1 MKISTTLISFF
12 LIFSILPILFIG
24 GMDYQNA
31 KISLEREL
39 HNSMRSSDDNSNA
52 SKIDSNSHML
62 TSVLNLRNTHI
73 VVVLT
78 TVTVVVIFAYFLSRS
93 IFDPIIK
100 LNESAKQIAS
110 GNLDVEVNVLE
121 KTSDEIKTL
130 SSNFN
135 KMRLNM
141 KTVKEGLNE
150 LVGSKNKGTE

>member
-31 KISLEREL
+31 KISLERE
-39 HNSMRSSDDNSNA
+39 NSLRNTGVNTNA
-52 SKIDSNSHML
+52 SNFDSNSRLL
-62 TSVLNLRNTHI
+62 TSVINLRNTQI

-78 TVTVVVIFAYFLSRS
+78 TVTVVAIFAYFISRS
-93 IFDPIIK
+93 IFDPITK
-100 LNESAKQIAS
+100 LTESAKQIAS
-110 GNLDVEVNVLE
+110 GNLDLEVNLLE
-121 KTSDEIKTL
+121 NTNDEIKTL

-141 KTVKEGLNE
+141 KTVNEGLNE